1 MIEEKK
7 KCHWRGRVLACRQ
20 ARRLWLWLVG
30 VEAEVGQPTVWRGK
44 RDHDHGRACLEHLQL
59 ARLDPPGHRLAVHQ
73 HGQPNSNPRA
83 HALLAME
90 QTKALNA
97 LEPFLALSKSATSPR
112 AASDLIVQATSA
124 PNTYVFA
131 ELLQTPNIQNLRASE
146 EHAPYLAL
154 LEIFAWGTWADL
166 NGASAATHG
175 KLPTDSQPAAQA
187 NLPKLSAQQ
196 HQKLLLLSLLP
207 LSHSHATLT
216 YKHLMTALELPTPR
230 ALEDLITTAIYSGL
244 ITATLDPAHSL
255 VSVTS
260 ISPLRDLSPGSLPAL
275 QNTLQSWSQRCDSA
289 LADLEAQV
297 AKVRQEAVD
306 REKLRRKKERGFE
319 AAMQATDDKN
329 TGKRNLMG
337 DDAMDI
343 DDEGGS
349 GRVTRSSKRG
359 AGGFGFGNLGRR

>member
-1 MIEEKK
+1 
-7 KCHWRGRVLACRQ
+7 
-20 ARRLWLWLVG
+20 
-30 VEAEVGQPTVWRGK
+30 
-44 RDHDHGRACLEHLQL
+44 
-59 ARLDPPGHRLAVHQ
+59 
-73 HGQPNSNPRA
+73 
-83 HALLAME
+83 ME

-112 AASDLIVQATSA
+112 AASDLVVQATSA

-131 ELLQTPNIQNLRASE
+131 ELLQTPNIQNLTSSE
-146 EHAPYLAL
+146 EYRSHLTL
-154 LEIFAWGTWADL
+154 LEIFAWGTWADYK
-166 NGASAATHG
+166 G
-175 KLPTDSQPAAQA
+175 AQA

-230 ALEDLITTAIYSGL
+230 ALEELITTAIYSGL

-260 ISPLRDLSPGSLPAL
+260 ISPLRDLAPGSLPAL
-275 QNTLQSWSQRCDSA
+275 QNTLSLWSERCGSA

-297 AKVRQEAVD
+297 AKVKKEALD
-306 REKLRRKKERGFE
+306 REKLRRKKERALE
-319 AAMQATDDKN
+319 AAMQANDEKN
-329 TGKRNLMG
+329 NGKRTVTGMGG

-343 DDEGGS
+343 DDEGSS
-349 GRVTRSSKRG
+349 GRVTRGSKRVPG
-359 AGGFGFGNLGRR
+359 SFGFGNLGRR